1 VAELPSPRELIGEFV
16 NTAAALG
23 RDAGLDPAVVVGEAV
38 LELAKQVMRDAG
50 SPPNPQLQIKLA
62 ECFPGAIAKGVDRL
76 RAQLASPD
84 AARES
89 TPPPIADP
97 PMDPQIDMGRFV
109 LSVFI
114 AHAGGELGSNDKIAR
129 ERAIAVFRF
138 GLGDAAVHVIDLFEG
153 TP

>member
-1 VAELPSPRELIGEFV
+1 MAELPNIRELLGEFI

-23 RDAGLDPAVVVGEAV
+23 RDAGLDPAEVVGEAV

-50 SPPNPQLQIKLA
+50 SPPNPQMQIKFA
-62 ECFPGAIAKGVDRL
+62 EAFPGAVAAGIDRL
-76 RAQLASPD
+76 REQLASPNSER
-84 AARES
+84 APS
-89 TPPPIADP
+89 PPPIEDP
-97 PMDPQIDMGRFV
+97 PMNPQIDTGRFV
-109 LSVFI
+109 LAVFI

-138 GLGDAAVHVIDLFEG
+138 GLGEAAEHVIDLFEG